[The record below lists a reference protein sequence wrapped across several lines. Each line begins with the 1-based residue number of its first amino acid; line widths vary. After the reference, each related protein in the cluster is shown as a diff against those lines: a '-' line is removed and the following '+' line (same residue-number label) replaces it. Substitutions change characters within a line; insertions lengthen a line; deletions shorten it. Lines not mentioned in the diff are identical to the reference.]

1 MDLHI
6 DSRDIRVTVQDIIS
20 VQDDTNTQVIE
31 FVFTKELLEYALWE
45 LNAFVIYAVS
55 GSTGVRFDIC
65 TKTVTDSELKVQW
78 VIRKPVTYAEGKL
91 QFQVVFTDT
100 PDPITKVSEHRW
112 STKIATVTIPKTLAR
127 EKYAIDTEPVIEQMM
142 AIAAQCVEAGDKISR
157 AEAAAVRAEQAADSI
172 QEAVDANNAAQAA
185 KTETISAKNATI
197 AAAQLAQLEAQ
208 KVKQIVAGNEAYT
221 KAESDQKYTTAPTK
235 TAIGIGTIVLDDCD
249 QGSIPVGFM
258 GASEQYTATGTN
270 LFDVKQLVKNM
281 KALAPSTTVVLFDD
295 GAEVI
300 EFSNTSFHDKR
311 TYEFKNDITK
321 SYKFGVRVKWVSGS
335 DPGSLYIRVKYK
347 DGSDGAIAGVGK
359 ALEYTEVSGTI
370 PQGKEI
376 DYIYFSFGTGAKYR
390 LALDRSFL
398 YPTDAPSDEKPTGG
412 YGTPSP
418 EYPSEVRSV
427 GDIPKDSNGVEI
439 RNLLDEEWIKSQPI
453 SGWQDGTNNAYG
465 LDISKMIPKEKRKGL
480 NFEAWLNNIN
490 NISAIDAQVYL
501 SFSIVGGNN
510 QNAVMVAGN
519 GPAKGVATDLS
530 IYDSMYFVIWK
541 NTSSLSKE
549 EIIKYYLANFRYM
562 LSYSGVD
569 EYRPYIG
576 DNNACLHVINQDS
589 AGNNVTD
596 DYIILKEPLRG
607 IPDGQG
613 GWLARDVID
622 SDGNVVQTVI
632 KHTWDGA
639 SGGLYASPGM
649 AETLIAI
656 SGTVSGLSA
665 YKKRQGLSNKFGF
678 ISSPSSVQ
686 KEVAS
691 VANTLAFLVIEK
703 ERLETADLAGIKK
716 WLKEQYDAK
725 EPVIQYLATETPITY
740 KIALPDFKTSEGRT
754 LIMTPSGTA
763 PLPDIFAEYK
773 QTVKGSAIE
782 AITEDKNR
790 KIYGVEITR
799 QANGDIQSSPTLTR
813 TDDAVGMT
821 ARASTDGNA
830 VVNDFDTAPD
840 WPRLIRCNGYYTDT
854 GQFVVTAYKGEPG
867 YKEDGSNGNVWVQI
881 ERFYHE
887 HVETAE
893 KITDRISTK
902 PFPGAI
908 LPDIFVGKDGKPLRY
923 AYKGAYEGATVGG
936 KLVSY
941 SGVKPGGHSMNTAI
955 AQARA
960 AGPYYHIGTT
970 SENEII
976 RLLIQIEFATL
987 NGQAAIGNGVSTLR
1001 YTSSPVDMATV
1012 ATTNSNK
1019 IIVANATAALFVV
1032 GQYIGIGATATSGS
1046 IAEFRKITG
1055 IATYDSANKAI
1066 TFDGAAVNIPV
1077 GSFISSRVYYTG
1089 NADGV
1094 KASSG
1099 TMSNDGKHAN
1109 IYRGFENPFGNCWEV
1124 MGDVIF
1130 HNGQSTYYKCA
1141 NPDKWVTNS
1150 TLSDDYIPLC
1160 YAPSPTEGYV
1170 KAFGYD
1176 KRFPYSRLTTKVGGS
1191 SATYYCDYFYRP
1203 PVITSPDTL
1212 REVLLG
1218 GNFNNGALDGPGCW
1232 HLYAAVSF
1240 SDWDIAG
1247 RLSGTGCGGL
1257 GEPSPS
1263 DQTTDTTE

>member
-55 GSTGVRFDIC
+55 GSSGVRFDIC

-112 STKIATVTIPKTLAR
+112 STKIAMVTIPKTLAR

-142 AIAAQCVEAGDKISR
+142 AIAAQCVEAGDKVSR

-197 AAAQLAQLEAQ
+197 AAAQTAQLEAEKVQ
-208 KVKQIVAGNEAYT
+208 KIVAGNEAYT
-221 KAESDQKYTTAPTK
+221 KAETDQKYATAPTK
-235 TAIGIGTIVLDDCD
+235 TAIGTGTIVLDDCD

-258 GASEQYTATGTN
+258 GASEQYQATANKN
-270 LFDVKQLVKNM
+270 LFDLEYQKLYGINENRYVNVNGVITTPTSDEDWKVSYYIKVK
-281 KALAPSTTVVLFDD
+281 PSTVYAFTDLP
-295 GAEVI
+295 
-300 EFSNTSFHDKR
+300 TSSV
-311 TYEFKNDITK
+311 T
-321 SYKFGVRVKWVSGS
+321 
-335 DPGSLYIRVKYK
+335 
-347 DGSDGAIAGVGK
+347 AIAFYTQDKTFISAVTNMAVLQNGGRVTSPSNCEYMRVSYRGMVENTLQ
-359 ALEYTEVSGTI
+359 LEEGGTATAYV
-370 PQGKEI
+370 QGTVE
-376 DYIYFSFGTGAKYR
+376 
-390 LALDRSFL
+390 
-398 YPTDAPSDEKPTGG
+398 
-412 YGTPSP
+412 TPSP
-418 EYPSEVRSV
+418 DYPSEVQSV
-427 GDIPKDSNGVEI
+427 GDIPKDSNGIEI
-439 RNLLDEEWIKSQPI
+439 KNIVDIDGVLARPDSDWTVSP
-453 SGWQDGTNNAYG
+453 SG
-465 LDISKMIPKEKRKGL
+465 R
-480 NFEAWLNNIN
+480 
-490 NISAIDAQVYL
+490 
-501 SFSIVGGNN
+501 SFSIPLDVSKQKIGGRLFEAISNTGFNLGLSNN
-510 QNAVMVAGN
+510 
-519 GPAKGVATDLS
+519 S
-530 IYDSMYFVIWK
+530 ISLGDSQGF
-541 NTSSLSKE
+541 
-549 EIIKYYLANFRYM
+549 YLAAPSIPYKSFDFSSSSAVRLFIYV
-562 LSYSGVD
+562 SGSDPIDLAMVKEILDKERNKFLFTYAAEVD

-576 DNNACLHVINQDS
+576 DNNACLHVINQDG

-622 SDGNVVQTVI
+622 ADGNVVQNVL

-639 SGGLYASPGM
+639 SGDLYASSGID
-649 AETLIAI
+649 ETLIAI

-691 VANTLAFLVIEK
+691 VANTSAFLVIKK
-703 ERLETADLAGIKK
+703 ERLETVDLAGIKK

-740 KIALPDFKTSEGRT
+740 KVALPDFKTAEGRT

-773 QTVKGSAIE
+773 QTVKGSVVE

-790 KIYGVEITR
+790 KIYGVEITK

-813 TDDAVGMT
+813 TDDAVGLT
-821 ARASTDGNA
+821 ANASMDGNA
-830 VVNDFDTAPD
+830 VVNDFDTAKD

-941 SGVKPGGHSMNTAI
+941 SGVKPGSHSMNTAI

-960 AGPYYHIGTT
+960 AGPYCHIGTT

-1066 TFDGAAVNIPV
+1066 TFDGDAVNIPV

-1089 NADGV
+1089 NADAV

-1099 TMSNDGKHAN
+1099 TMANDGKHAN

-1160 YAPSPTEGYV
+1160 YAPSPVEGYA

-1176 KRFPYSRLTTKVGGS
+1176 KRFPYSRLTIKVGGS
-1191 SATYYCDYFYRP
+1191 SVTYYCDYFYRP
-1203 PVITSPDTL
+1203 PVTASPDAL

-1218 GNFNNGALDGPGCW
+1218 GRFSGGANGGPGCW
-1232 HLYAAVSF
+1232 HLSNAVS
-1240 SDWDIAG
+1240 SSSWYIAG

>member
-1 MDLHI
+1 MLEFI
-6 DSRDIRVTVQDIIS
+6 VNNQNTIRA
-20 VQDDTNTQVIE
+20 DTERITSDAVE
-31 FVFTKELLEYALWE
+31 FVPFKVHFSEEWE
-45 LNAFVIYAVS
+45 GY
-55 GSTGVRFDIC
+55 
-65 TKTVTDSELKVQW
+65 TKTVRFSRDEGETDFDVVPVENDVLYYVPAGALSGEQGETIEVQVSAFGVKGEKSRATSSIVTLTVQPSGIAGKSLTPEDPDAYNQFVQL
-78 VIRKPVTYAEGKL
+78 VI
-91 QFQVVFTDT
+91 
-100 PDPITKVSEHRW
+100 
-112 STKIATVTIPKTLAR
+112 
-127 EKYAIDTEPVIEQMM
+127 TERQ
-142 AIAAQCVEAGDKISR
+142 K
-157 AEAAAVRAEQAADSI
+157 AEAAAETAAADTI
-172 QEAVDANNAAQAA
+172 EQLQPTIAEINAAR
-185 KTETISAKNATI
+185 E
-197 AAAQLAQLEAQ
+197 AAAGSANTATQQAQTAQLEAEKVQ
-208 KVKQIVAGNEAYT
+208 KIVAGNEAYT
-221 KAESDQKYTTAPTK
+221 KAETDQKYATAPTK
-235 TAIGIGTIVLDDCD
+235 TAIGTGTIVLDDCD

-258 GASEQYTATGTN
+258 GASEQYQATANKN
-270 LFDVKQLVKNM
+270 LFDLEYQKLYGINENRYVNVNGVITTPTSDEDWKVSYYIKVK
-281 KALAPSTTVVLFDD
+281 PSTVYAFTDLP
-295 GAEVI
+295 
-300 EFSNTSFHDKR
+300 TSSV
-311 TYEFKNDITK
+311 T
-321 SYKFGVRVKWVSGS
+321 
-335 DPGSLYIRVKYK
+335 
-347 DGSDGAIAGVGK
+347 AIAFYTQDKTFISAVTNMAVLQNGGRVTSPSNCEYMRVSYRGMVENTLQ
-359 ALEYTEVSGTI
+359 LEEGGTATAYV
-370 PQGKEI
+370 QGTVE
-376 DYIYFSFGTGAKYR
+376 
-390 LALDRSFL
+390 
-398 YPTDAPSDEKPTGG
+398 
-412 YGTPSP
+412 TPSP
-418 EYPSEVRSV
+418 DYPSEVRSV
-427 GDIPKDSNGVEI
+427 GDIPKDSNGIEI
-439 RNLLDEEWIKSQPI
+439 RNVVDIEDVVMAPDSEWTVVRNNIFSVPIWVDKRKI
-453 SGWQDGTNNAYG
+453 SGRLFDRFYVPLGLNIGLSTVNNTLTDGTNGFY
-465 LDISKMIPKEKRKGL
+465 LPTPE
-480 NFEAWLNNIN
+480 
-490 NISAIDAQVYL
+490 SAIKGFDFSTASQVYL
-501 SFSIVGGNN
+501 FIYTGTVEYQLSEIKEMLKNN
-510 QNAVMVAGN
+510 ITKFMFTYAA
-519 GPAKGVATDLS
+519 
-530 IYDSMYFVIWK
+530 
-541 NTSSLSKE
+541 E
-549 EIIKYYLANFRYM
+549 
-562 LSYSGVD
+562 VD

-576 DNNACLHVINQDS
+576 DNNACLHVINQDG

-622 SDGNVVQTVI
+622 ADGNVVQNVL

-639 SGGLYASPGM
+639 SGDLYASSGID
-649 AETLIAI
+649 ETLIAI

-691 VANTLAFLVIEK
+691 VANTSAFLVIKK
-703 ERLETADLAGIKK
+703 ERLETVDLAGIKK

-740 KIALPDFKTSEGRT
+740 KVALPDFKTAEGRT
-754 LIMTPSGTA
+754 LIMTPSGAA

-773 QTVKGSAIE
+773 QTVKGSAVE

-790 KIYGVEITR
+790 KIYGVEIAR

-821 ARASTDGNA
+821 ANASTDGNA

-960 AGPYYHIGTT
+960 AGPYCHIGTT

-1001 YTSSPVDMATV
+1001 YTFSPVDMATV

-1032 GQYIGIGATATSGS
+1032 GQYIGIGATDTSGS

-1089 NADGV
+1089 NADAV

-1099 TMSNDGKHAN
+1099 TVSNDGKHAN

-1150 TLSDDYIPLC
+1150 TLSDDYIPLR
-1160 YAPSPTEGYV
+1160 YAPSSTEGYV

-1203 PVITSPDTL
+1203 PVTASPDTL

-1218 GNFNNGALDGPGCW
+1218 GHFYGGAGGGPGCW
-1232 HLYAAVSF
+1232 YLDNAVSN
-1240 SDWDIAG
+1240 SNWNIAG

-1263 DQTTDTTE
+1263 DQTTE